1 MPPAGQT
8 ARRNPLSH
16 ELGVG
21 CNSSSALQRRRCR
34 PLPAGGSQDFDPES
48 AAPNPKPH
56 APSAAAAVRAGRE
69 HGRKAKRAR
78 GQRRGG
84 GSSHGAAV
92 LEVILRH
99 SIRCRSGG
107 ARLSAAG
114 GEGDLLGR
122 LQWQIPAA
130 STLPARHASQRT
142 RHLGQPSSYAQSPA
156 THGCRRRL
164 SEAALSGLLIGDFC
178 REEKANAKDDPV

>member
-84 GSSHGAAV
+84 GAAHIAQRCLKSYCGIASDVEAAAPDSV
-92 LEVILRH
+92 L
-99 SIRCRSGG
+99 
-107 ARLSAAG
+107 
-114 GEGDLLGR
+114 
-122 LQWQIPAA
+122 PAA
-130 STLPARHASQRT
+130 KATFLAAFSGKFPPPPRFQ
-142 RHLGQPSSYAQSPA
+142 PA
-156 THGCRRRL
+156 TPA
-164 SEAALSGLLIGDFC
+164 SALVTWASPLPTPSPLPRMGAVGD
-178 REEKANAKDDPV
+178 